1 MGRARGGQ
9 PAIFQRRGRSDFWQH
24 IPPITLFGFGPIE
37 KNTNHLRMCLKK
49 FFKRIDDNGRFLNVA
64 IEAGVMVADV
74 QCSTGAI
81 LGRVHVPKFKIRK
94 SAFEHV
100 RVEMEVVARFKRSVF
115 PRTRLD
121 LCFKMIHF
129 ARGMDTSIVS
139 N

>member
-1 MGRARGGQ
+1 MQIWPDPRTTDCSFTTMTPSPCLFPFACVYYDPIGFSKH
-9 PAIFQRRGRSDFWQH
+9 AISFRS
-24 IPPITLFGFGPIE
+24 I
-37 KNTNHLRMCLKK
+37 
-49 FFKRIDDNGRFLNVA
+49 LNVA

-74 QCSTGAI
+74 QCSAGAI

-94 SAFEHV
+94 STFERV

-129 ARGMDTSIVS
+129 ARGTDICIVS